1 MLSRL
6 RMLTAGESHGPAL
19 LGILENLPAGLQL
32 DLDMLQVDMAR
43 RQKGYGRGRRMKI
56 ETDQVQ
62 VLSGVRHGVT
72 LGSPI
77 GLLIENRDFQNWKT
91 RMSPEAV
98 ETGKE
103 GRRIRVPRPGHAD
116 LAGIQKLGARDVRD
130 VLERASA
137 RETAMRTAIGAVCR
151 QFLAA
156 FGVEVVSHIL
166 RIGHVSAPEEMAEP
180 GEVLRTLDA
189 AGLRERSDASS
200 TRCVDEATTLEMEKA
215 IDEAKADGDTLGGI
229 IEVLATGVPAG
240 LGSWNHWDRKL
251 SARFAES
258 ILSINALKGVEIGL
272 GFRVAARPGSEV
284 HDAVRM
290 EAGQLSRP
298 TNRAGGL
305 EGGTTNGEALVLR
318 AAMKPIPTL
327 RKALESVNLETESS
341 APAHKERSDVCA
353 VPAAGVVAE
362 AMVCIV
368 LADALLERFGGD
380 TLEQVRSHMRAS
392 SP

>member
-1 MLSRL
+1 MLARL

-19 LGILENLPAGLQL
+19 LGILENLPAGLTL
-32 DLDMLQVDMAR
+32 DLDVLQADMAR

-62 VLSGVRHGVT
+62 VLSGVRHGST

-91 RMSPEAV
+91 RMSPETV
-98 ETGKE
+98 ESGKE
-103 GRRIRVPRPGHAD
+103 GKRISIPRPGHAD

-151 QFLAA
+151 QFLSV
-156 FGVEVVSHIL
+156 FGIEVVSHVL
-166 RIGHVSAPEEMAEP
+166 RIGEVSAPHEVLEP
-180 GEVLRTLDA
+180 GAFLRTMDA
-189 AGLRERSDASS
+189 STLRVQSDASS
-200 TRCVDEATTLEMEKA
+200 TRCVDVATTREMEKA
-215 IDEAKADGDTLGGI
+215 IDAAKEDGDTLGGV

-272 GFRVAARPGSEV
+272 GFRVAERLGSQV
-284 HDAVRM
+284 HDALRM
-290 EAGQLSRP
+290 EEGKLCRP

-327 RKALESVNLETESS
+327 RKALESVNLETETS

-368 LADALLERFGGD
+368 LADAVLERFGGD
-380 TLEQVRSHMRAS
+380 TLEQVLAHMRSS

>member
-1 MLSRL
+1 MLARL
-6 RMLTAGESHGPAL
+6 RLLTAGESHGPAL
-19 LGILENLPAGLQL
+19 MGILENLPAGLVLRL
-32 DLDMLQVDMAR
+32 DAMQEDMAR
-43 RQKGYGRGRRMKI
+43 RQKGYGRGRRMQI

-77 GLLIENRDFQNWKT
+77 GLLIENRDFKNWQQ

-98 ETGKE
+98 EAGKE
-103 GRRIRVPRPGHAD
+103 GKRITVPRPGHAD

-151 QFLAA
+151 QFLCS
-156 FGVEVVSHIL
+156 FGIDVVSHVIRIGGVSGPWESQEPGDIL
-166 RIGHVSAPEEMAEP
+166 RSM
-180 GEVLRTLDA
+180 DA
-189 AGLRERSDASS
+189 ASVRQQSDASS
-200 TRCVDEATTLEMEKA
+200 TRCVDAAATNEMERA
-215 IDEAKADGDTLGGI
+215 IDAAKEDGDTLGGI
-229 IEVLATGVPAG
+229 VEVLATGVPPG

-251 SARFAES
+251 SARFAEA

-272 GFRVAARPGSEV
+272 GFRVAERLGSEV
-284 HDAVRM
+284 HDAVRL
-290 EAGQLSRP
+290 AQGRLSRP

-305 EGGTTNGEALVLR
+305 EGGTTNGETLVLR

-327 RKALESVNLETESS
+327 RKPLESINFETQAS

-362 AMVCIV
+362 AMVCLV
-368 LADALLERFGGD
+368 LADALLERYGGD
-380 TLEQVRSHMRAS
+380 TMDQLRAHMQAS
-392 SP
+392 AR